1 MKLYYIGILD
11 NSKQPAVQ
19 LCAEHELSEFSR
31 WTRNEYASFMTMFS
45 KTIAERTKPGQ
56 RNSVEEQDYT
66 FHCYAR
72 TEGLAAVII
81 SKNYPQLTAHSILS
95 KVLDEFLTDDRR
107 TPDQKRNPKDNDATF
122 AALKE
127 YLQRYQDPAQAS
139 SITAIQQQ
147 LDETKIILHKTID
160 SVLQRGEKIDD
171 LVAKSSDL
179 STQSKAFYQTAKKQ
193 NSCCSLM

>member
-1 MKLYYIGILD
+1 VSFVSRHGPGFSDLYLW
-11 NSKQPAVQ
+11 P
-19 LCAEHELSEFSR
+19 
-31 WTRNEYASFMTMFS
+31 
-45 KTIAERTKPGQ
+45 
-56 RNSVEEQDYT
+56 DYT

-95 KVLDEFLTDDRR
+95 KILDEFLTDDRR

-122 AALKE
+122 AALKD

-160 SVLQRGEKIDD
+160 SVGFMAPIQPGASIMLSDTDTPQVLQRGEKIDD

-179 STQSKAFYQTAKKQ
+179 STQSKAFYTTAKKQ

>member
-1 MKLYYIGILD
+1 MSAPTG
-11 NSKQPAVQ
+11 NRASRT
-19 LCAEHELSEFSR
+19 EL
-31 WTRNEYASFMTMFS
+31 
-45 KTIAERTKPGQ
+45 ICDL
-56 RNSVEEQDYT
+56 DYT

-72 TEGLAAVII
+72 SEGLAAVII

-95 KVLDEFLTDDRR
+95 KVLDEFLTEDRR

-160 SVLQRGEKIDD
+160 SVSYLAILSVLPCRTDSFYRSFS
-171 LVAKSSDL
+171 VARRL
-179 STQSKAFYQTAKKQ
+179 TTWWPRAPI
-193 NSCCSLM
+193 